1 MNGTDRAS
9 RGTGAERDGSGS
21 TPVSPLMIPLLVA
34 GLAIGFLAGYF
45 LLWWGALVVLAVV
58 VAAIVYFLEIWIDNN
73 FARVKW
79 QALLKS
85 AWVVALVAGGVNIAV
100 LAYAPYL
107 M

>member
-45 LLWWGALVVLAVV
+45 LLWWGALVVLAGV
-58 VAAIVYFLEIWIDNN
+58 VAAIAPVLRGRRRAGATGAI
-73 FARVKW
+73 AGV
-79 QALLKS
+79 LLGY
-85 AWVVALVAGGVNIAV
+85 AGVILVALFRGVV
-100 LAYAPYL
+100 
-107 M
+107 

>member
-34 GLAIGFLAGYF
+34 GLAIGFLAGHF

-58 VAAIVYFLEIWIDNN
+58 VAAISTVLRGRSRDGATGAI
-73 FARVKW
+73 AGV
-79 QALLKS
+79 LLGY
-85 AWVVALVAGGVNIAV
+85 AGVILVALFRGVV
-100 LAYAPYL
+100 
-107 M
+107 

>member
-1 MNGTDRAS
+1 MNGTDSAS

-58 VAAIVYFLEIWIDNN
+58 VAAISTVLRGRSRDGATGAI
-73 FARVKW
+73 AGV
-79 QALLKS
+79 LLGY
-85 AWVVALVAGGVNIAV
+85 AGVILVALFRGVV
-100 LAYAPYL
+100 
-107 M
+107 

>member
-58 VAAIVYFLEIWIDNN
+58 VAAISTVLRGRSRDGATGAI
-73 FARVKW
+73 AGV
-79 QALLKS
+79 LLGY
-85 AWVVALVAGGVNIAV
+85 AGVILVALFRGVV
-100 LAYAPYL
+100 
-107 M
+107 